1 MKNVADTETYTIF
14 DHVLSKTV
22 RSLSHVVGLRKITQ
36 PFWARWL
43 ASGIRPEVI
52 FQFLDELGTIDGWAT
67 AAARIV
73 GQEIRRFQDLSS
85 SLPQDQ
91 RAAKLRELSYICNLA
106 QWGSLPITEDRKR
119 LYAQCRDFYIEAE
132 SLVFAQCYRRID
144 IPFEDVLLHANL
156 HVPEG
161 QPKPLIVIIHG
172 VDGCKEEFLAT
183 ELALLEQGFAVLGF
197 DGPGQGEALLL
208 DGIHW
213 RKTFPSSV
221 SAAIDAVQKL
231 HVSDTSSVGLLG
243 ISIGGMWALQASAQD
258 PRVTAVYDLGGPIN
272 TLRRYSALPFLIK
285 TRICQVTGATD
296 INSVR
301 RALAEN
307 VNEDEATL
315 NRITASVRMLHG
327 SRDRVVSIAD
337 KEWLLAKLKSGHPE
351 RLATLRVLE
360 GGDHCCT
367 NQADV
372 VREDMITF
380 FKSTL
385 G

>member
-1 MKNVADTETYTIF
+1 MKNVADTETYTVF

-73 GQEIRRFQDLSS
+73 GQEIRRFQELPS
-85 SLPQDQ
+85 SLPQGQ

-221 SAAIDAVQKL
+221 SAAIDVVQQL
-231 HVSDTSSVGLLG
+231 HVADTSCVGLLG
-243 ISIGGMWALQASAQD
+243 ISVGGMWALQTSAQD
-258 PRVTAVYDLGGPIN
+258 PRVKAVYDLGGPIN
-272 TLRRYSALPFLIK
+272 ALRRYSAMPFLIK

-296 INSVR
+296 INAVR
-301 RALAEN
+301 RTLAEIA
-307 VNEDEATL
+307 NEDEAVI

-327 SRDRVVSIAD
+327 SRDRVVSIAE
-337 KEWLLAKLKSGHPE
+337 KEWLLARLKAAYPE